1 MVDFARV
8 IRDSHTYGISFKGF
22 AEMYCNQTIANH
34 SLIAETL
41 EHLVVENQ
49 IIIKGAKGKPKRS
62 EKIKPNDIILPY
74 NQLLFEV
81 FKKK

>member
-1 MVDFARV
+1 
-8 IRDSHTYGISFKGF
+8 
-22 AEMYCNQTIANH
+22 
-34 SLIAETL
+34 L

-81 FKKK
+81 FKKKNGKMLLGQALSLEK